1 MNLIIDKET
10 LLFGSFSKNPGNNGC
25 KYFNNRFQNE
35 NINAIYKSYYSDNI
49 ADSFNAAKTLNF
61 GGFAI
66 SMPFKFAIV
75 DLVDSVDEAVL
86 DITSANTV
94 LIKEKKSTAYNTDW
108 IAASIYLENLKIEK
122 LTILG
127 DGGFSKAVQYACKKI
142 HIEYDIITRKNW
154 ASISTIENHIFNA
167 TPVDV
172 NHKNMIDG
180 RPHTNQGK
188 EIALLQAEEQYKL
201 YSKVF

>member
-1 MNLIIDKET
+1 MIDKET

-25 KYFNNRFQNE
+25 KYFNNRFQKE

-49 ADSFNAAKTLNF
+49 VDSFNAAKTLNF
-61 GGFAI
+61 AGFAI

-75 DLVDSVDEAVL
+75 DLVDSVNEAVS

-94 LIKEKKSTAYNTDW
+94 LIEEKKSTAYNTDW
-108 IAASIYLENLKIEK
+108 IAVGIYLENLNIDK

-127 DGGFSKAVQYACKKI
+127 DGGFGKAVQYACKKI

-154 ASISTIENHIFNA
+154 TSISNIENHIFNA
-167 TPVDV
+167 TPVNV
-172 NHKNMIDG
+172 NHKYMIDG

-188 EIALLQAEEQYKL
+188 EIALLQADEQYKL
-201 YSKVF
+201 YSQVF